1 MASWKEPGMSM
12 GTSGRSDYGTRVPS
26 DVVERETV
34 VVETEE
40 EAPLPVDRVRWTSIW
55 AGLVVALTTY
65 LLLQLALVALDI
77 VDIADLST
85 GEAVAS
91 AIVALVA
98 FFVGGLVTGAT
109 AWWRRV
115 DDGLLHGV
123 ILWAV
128 GVVAIV
134 ALSLAGGGIAL
145 GALNASDTFD
155 ELTSENVDEE
165 AENDAQ
171 DAAGYA
177 LLGMVAALI
186 AASAGAV
193 VGAKLWP
200 DEDDRTIDLTRT
212 DLR

>member
-1 MASWKEPGMSM
+1 MSM
-12 GTSGRSDYGTRVPS
+12 GTGGRSDYGTRAPA
-26 DVVERETV
+26 DVVERETL

-40 EAPLPVDRVRWTSIW
+40 EMPLPVDRVRWTSIW

-98 FFVGGLVTGAT
+98 FFVGGLTTGAT
-109 AWWRRV
+109 AWWRRS

-128 GVVAIV
+128 GIVAIV

-145 GALNASDTFD
+145 GAINASDTFD
-155 ELTSENVDEE
+155 ELTSEDVDAQ

-177 LLGMVAALI
+177 LLGMVAALV
-186 AASAGAV
+186 AAAAGAV

-212 DLR
+212 DRR

>member
-1 MASWKEPGMSM
+1 MSM

-98 FFVGGLVTGAT
+98 FFIGGLVTGAT
-109 AWWRRV
+109 AWWRRCTCPC
-115 DDGLLHGV
+115 GT
-123 ILWAV
+123 
-128 GVVAIV
+128 
-134 ALSLAGGGIAL
+134 
-145 GALNASDTFD
+145 AS
-155 ELTSENVDEE
+155 
-165 AENDAQ
+165 
-171 DAAGYA
+171 GR
-177 LLGMVAALI
+177 
-186 AASAGAV
+186 
-193 VGAKLWP
+193 WW
-200 DEDDRTIDLTRT
+200 R
-212 DLR
+212 